1 MIVAARVTQSAADV
15 HELLPMQC
23 EAEQDTGR
31 SPKHLLADAGYK
43 SEANFV
49 ALEERGIDG
58 CVSLGRREETREKVK
73 NAGPATARMARKLET
88 KRGRRRHVRSCGTST
103 EEGGP
108 VFLGMRSEAS
118 FRGVC
123 LPRCLSSRSHTQKT
137 GSPGTVAVAL
147 AICGADS

>member
-23 EAEQDTGR
+23 EAEQNTGR

-88 KRGRRRHVRSCGTST
+88 KRGRRRFKRRKVIV
-103 EEGGP
+103 EP
-108 VFLGMRSEAS
+108 VFGWVKHVLGFRSFS
-118 FRGVC
+118 LRGHDKVTAEWDLVC
-123 LPRCLSSRSHTQKT
+123 LATNLRRVNGRIAWT
-137 GSPGTVAVAL
+137 
-147 AICGADS
+147 